1 MRWLQLCGSLSFL
14 WHCLSLGL
22 EWKLTFS
29 SPVATAEFSKFTGI
43 LSAVQYHSITASSF
57 RISNSSTGIPS
68 PPVALF
74 SVMLLLPKAHLTSD
88 SRISGSRRAF
98 YSITLN
104 MIKNMQ
110 EPQEITF
117 YCDMQFTGAMNYSE
131 MICVTQ
137 HFGRLNNTWAQCN
150 RNRRRLWNYYI
161 STVCTTANLMQLWLN
176 AASSHLFTFL
186 ST

>member
-29 SPVATAEFSKFTGI
+29 SPVATAEFSKFAGI
-43 LSAVQYHSITASSF
+43 FSVAQYHSITESSF
-57 RISNSSTGIPS
+57 TICNSSTGIPS
-68 PPVALF
+68 PPLALF
-74 SVMLLLPKAHLTSD
+74 LVMLLPKDHLTSD
-88 SRISGSRRAF
+88 SRISGSRWAF
-98 YSITLN
+98 YSIILN
-104 MIKNMQ
+104 MMKKMQ

-117 YCDMQFTGAMNYSE
+117 YCDMQFTGMMNYSE

-137 HFGRLNNTWAQCN
+137 HFGILKNTWAQCS
-150 RNRRRLWNYYI
+150 RNSRWLWNYYTN
-161 STVCTTANLMQLWLN
+161 TVCTTANLMQLWLN
-176 AASSHLFTFL
+176 TASSHLLTFL